1 MDTFMTFIGV
11 IWLAI
16 SDEVSAMRSL
26 FALVFLVALLPVAAH
41 AADPVGVWSA
51 GEGKI
56 RVKIDSCGEVLCGK
70 IVWVSEAE
78 AQEASRKGQPPIIG
92 VQLLSD
98 LKPSADRT
106 DQWEGKV
113 FNLQDGKTYNV
124 YLRPTNTQMEVEG
137 CLLIFCRTQI
147 WPRVEESGE
156 VPARGRIIARSSTLI
171 RHWGSAKPSTA
182 SPVEA
187 GPGGA

>member
-1 MDTFMTFIGV
+1 
-11 IWLAI
+11 
-16 SDEVSAMRSL
+16 MRAL
-26 FALVFLVALLPVAAH
+26 FALFFLIGFLPVAAH

-56 RVKIDSCGEVLCGK
+56 RVKIDSCGDVLCGK
-70 IVWVSEAE
+70 IVWVSDAE

-98 LKPSADRT
+98 LKPSSDRT

-124 YLRPTNTQMEVEG
+124 YLRPTDKQMEVEG

-147 WPRVEESGE
+147 WPRVEESGGLSKHH
-156 VPARGRIIARSSTLI
+156 RLIAKSSTLI
-171 RHWGSAKPSTA
+171 RQWGSAKASTA

-187 GPGGA
+187 GPGGV